1 MSSSAPPPCFAV
13 TPQQWATS
21 MNLKEWAARYR
32 AFNEGLAKRL
42 GDVSD
47 ATTTK
52 AIDDEPVK
60 LKGSYFIECSVCGKR
75 GPGGETIFSGT
86 MAGQRAGFTYDGA
99 TLKAGSKV
107 RWFCPAHAEK
117 KSTP

>member
-13 TPQQWATS
+13 TPQQWAIS
-21 MNLKEWAARYR
+21 ANLKEWAARYR

-42 GDVSD
+42 GED
-47 ATTTK
+47 AKTTTTTV
-52 AIDDEPVK
+52 DEPVK
-60 LKGSYFIECSVCGKR
+60 FKGGYFIECSVCSKR

-86 MAGQRAGFTYDGA
+86 MNGQRAGFTYDSA

-117 KSTP
+117 KST